1 MAVQAQET
9 QAEQGLYPQAR
20 VGHRGGDSTPFY
32 FPQAPRGCWVQIN
45 TNMASNQEAGCTY
58 GTHLQ
63 ESYWLYDGHGIPL
76 CKVCD
81 ACKKEQ
87 LKRYRVDIFEPYE
100 ADEPIEPD
108 EY

>member
-1 MAVQAQET
+1 MTIKQKA
-9 QAEQGLYPQAR
+9 
-20 VGHRGGDSTPFY
+20 D
-32 FPQAPRGCWVQIN
+32 
-45 TNMASNQEAGCTY
+45 CTY
-58 GTHLQ
+58 GNHLQ
-63 ESYWLYDGHGIPL
+63 ESYWLHDGHGIPL

-87 LKRYRVDIFEPYE
+87 LKRYRVDILEPYE